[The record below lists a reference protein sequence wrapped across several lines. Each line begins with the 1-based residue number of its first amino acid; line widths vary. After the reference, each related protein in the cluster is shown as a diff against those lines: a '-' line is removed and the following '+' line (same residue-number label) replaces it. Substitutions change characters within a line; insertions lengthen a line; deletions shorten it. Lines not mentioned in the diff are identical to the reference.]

1 MSGGDYFWFIPEVAV
16 LLANDNHIVLSWWSL
31 TLSSSND
38 HSSLTRNQRI
48 ASESLLAA
56 TDWTMVPDLTVGIL
70 TTGANTGILAVVVK
84 TCEAVGALTVI
95 LAVSFT
101 TGDKRISLVTSRTP
115 TGGSIACGDTLSIGT
130 TGVGIAWIRLLLTSS
145 DGVWSWDIAWDTL
158 AHWVAKSVDIALSV
172 GSTRTGIARIWRWGS
187 DLNLAAASDG
197 VRLRLVTRE
206 AGTDWVTLPVLLTLS
221 VGATG
226 AGVTRIWL
234 GGTSVVVTDVAR
246 TTVWVYLTLPPTARD
261 GVWHGDISCQTSAH
275 WVALSVL
282 HTLSVRATG
291 RWLTWVRT
299 WHTSL

>member
-16 LLANDNHIVLSWWSL
+16 LLANDNYIVLSWWSL
-31 TLSSSND
+31 TLSSPND

-115 TGGSIACGDTLSIGT
+115 TGGSITCGDTLSIGT

-158 AHWVAKSVDIALSV
+158 AHWVAKSRNFSIETS
-172 GSTRTGIARIWRWGS
+172 W
-187 DLNLAAASDG
+187 DLKL
-197 VRLRLVTRE
+197 
-206 AGTDWVTLPVLLTLS
+206 
-221 VGATG
+221 
-226 AGVTRIWL
+226 
-234 GGTSVVVTDVAR
+234 
-246 TTVWVYLTLPPTARD
+246 
-261 GVWHGDISCQTSAH
+261 
-275 WVALSVL
+275 
-282 HTLSVRATG
+282 
-291 RWLTWVRT
+291 
-299 WHTSL
+299 